1 MGLMDNARQK
11 AQEMAN
17 NNPDKVEQLS
27 DQAIERAGDAVDS
40 KTGGKHADKI
50 DQAQQAADGKIGQ

>member
-11 AQEMAN
+11 AQELAN

-27 DQAIERAGDAVDS
+27 DQAIEKAGDAVDS
-40 KTGGKHADKI
+40 KTGGKFSDKI
-50 DQAQQAADGKIGQ
+50 DQAQQTADDRVGE